1 MGLSLAAPAVRKSL
15 HGVPPKLRG
24 LGGGS
29 INVLIADR
37 QPVVRAGLRALF
49 DAEDDIAVV
58 GEAADGHGAVAVAQE
73 IRPDV
78 ALLDADL
85 RGLDVVEVTRR
96 IADRH
101 RRAGVSVMILAERDT
116 DASLFA
122 GLRAGASGFLVKNT
136 EPADLVEA
144 VRVIATGEALLSPSV
159 ARRLIA
165 ELASR
170 PQTQLPRAEQ
180 LRQLT
185 CREREVVTLVAAGL
199 SDDELAARLMISPAT
214 AKTHVTRALGKL
226 DVRNRAQLVAVAYQV
241 GLLQPAQG
249 DPPAPVPTARLALV
263 AA

>member
-1 MGLSLAAPAVRKSL
+1 MGLSLAAPAVRNL
-15 HGVPPKLRG
+15 HRSSGGTPSG
-24 LGGGS
+24 MGGGS

-49 DAEDDIAVV
+49 DGQHDIAVV
-58 GEAADGHGAVAVAQE
+58 GEAADGHGAVAVAHE
-73 IRPDV
+73 LRPDV

-101 RRAGVSVMILAERDT
+101 RRAGTRVMILAERDA

-122 GLRAGASGFLVKNT
+122 GLRAGASGFLVKNS

-144 VRVIATGEALLSPSV
+144 VRVIATGEALLSPSA

-165 ELASR
+165 ELAAR
-170 PQTQLPRAEQ
+170 PQPQLPRAEQ
-180 LRQLT
+180 LGRLT
-185 CREREVVTLVAAGL
+185 ARERQVVTLVAAGL

-226 DVRNRAQLVAVAYQV
+226 EVRNRAQLVAVAYQV
-241 GLLQPAQG
+241 GLLRPADG
-249 DPPAPVPTARLALV
+249 HEPRPVPTAPLALV
-263 AA
+263 AG